1 MSDIMV
7 AAEYT
12 LRRAL
17 QDHPGD
23 LVVTGSPHL
32 LCSSLPKHWRSNK
45 SLPTPFRVVSL
56 VPVMDGTRVSL
67 SAGNEERPFAELKN
81 AVAVMQ
87 NQEARFND
95 LRFLGRSGRG
105 KSFNVT
111 ITVETNPPLVGVY
124 SHAIKVTVD
133 GPRVPRTKYASAT
146 RTIKMDRERFPSFAQ
161 EILMKNYESS
171 RLSQPI
177 IDRAH
182 RCLDAS
188 NKRDDLKRCMKIDR
202 ENFGD
207 NAELDAAPKKMKTQ
221 QPHQKPF
228 DMSTFP
234 NMPAKENRSS
244 LQNSMFPPF
253 SISRFFSPHLK
264 FNLNQR
270 IPNTDIVRP
279 FQEQP
284 KATVPS
290 MPNLIDAIAA
300 SMNIPLPTSSCS
312 VNSANDLSSKNS
324 DKTPSSKI
332 SHGFLSVEKLLGNT
346 NQSRDNQNSPSSTS
360 STSSTTISPDIPSA
374 FNPFPVTTVAST
386 PMDAASDFFKKLF
399 AATRTLVSSQSV
411 QQSTTLPKT
420 LSHSFIPPP
429 PLPWLR
435 FLHNPSE
442 VFPAQEN
449 GIPLVTRDAS
459 SSST

>member
-1 MSDIMV
+1 
-7 AAEYT
+7 
-12 LRRAL
+12 
-17 QDHPGD
+17 
-23 LVVTGSPHL
+23 
-32 LCSSLPKHWRSNK
+32 
-45 SLPTPFRVVSL
+45 
-56 VPVMDGTRVSL
+56 
-67 SAGNEERPFAELKN
+67 
-81 AVAVMQ
+81 
-87 NQEARFND
+87 
-95 LRFLGRSGRG
+95 
-105 KSFNVT
+105 
-111 ITVETNPPLVGVY
+111 
-124 SHAIKVTVD
+124 
-133 GPRVPRTKYASAT
+133 
-146 RTIKMDRERFPSFAQ
+146 MDRERFPSFAQ
-161 EILMKNYESS
+161 EILMKKYESS
-171 RLSQPI
+171 RLSQPT

-182 RCLDAS
+182 RYLDAS
-188 NKRDDLKRCMKIDR
+188 NKRDDLKRYMKIDC

-207 NAELDAAPKKMKTQ
+207 NAELDGNFSLIIRLTNAVEILSNDDFFNITAPKKMKTQ
-221 QPHQKPF
+221 QLPQKPF

-234 NMPAKENRSS
+234 SMPTKENRSS

-253 SISRFFSPHLK
+253 SISRFFSPHPK

-270 IPNTDIVRP
+270 IPNTDFVRP
-279 FQEQP
+279 FQDQP
-284 KATVPS
+284 KPTVPS

-300 SMNIPLPTSSCS
+300 SMNISLPTSSWS
-312 VNSANDLSSKNS
+312 VNSANDLSIKNS

-386 PMDAASDFFKKLF
+386 PMDATSDFFKKLF

-420 LSHSFIPPP
+420 LSNNFIPPP

-435 FLHNPSE
+435 FLNNPSE

-449 GIPLVTRDAS
+449 GIPLLTRDAS